1 MDLDIEAICSAA
13 DSEYIYYISRDD
25 QHIYRVKHDGS
36 DKKEIVTDECSWVGV
51 NKDGNIEYCTNYDA
65 KAGADST
72 YFTVDKNGENKV
84 DNQEVVLDIFPIP
97 DVKGNDG
104 RIYYLLTTNDVMT
117 AEKSL
122 NPGIYSCAEGEDKIN
137 DGKMVVEGIVD
148 SFCVI
153 DDYVVTSITTKDGSH
168 LYRTN
173 LDGSNTVKLMDDR
186 AMYLSSSGERVYV
199 INSTDSK
206 IYSLSI
212 DEIKAAK

>member
-137 DGKMVVEGIVD
+137 EDVYKRQATG
-148 SFCVI
+148 
-153 DDYVVTSITTKDGSH
+153 
-168 LYRTN
+168 YRP
-173 LDGSNTVKLMDDR
+173 LQR
-186 AMYLSSSGERVYV
+186 RFP
-199 INSTDSK
+199 
-206 IYSLSI
+206 
-212 DEIKAAK
+212 

>member
-1 MDLDIEAICSAA
+1 
-13 DSEYIYYISRDD
+13 
-25 QHIYRVKHDGS
+25 
-36 DKKEIVTDECSWVGV
+36 
-51 NKDGNIEYCTNYDA
+51 
-65 KAGADST
+65 
-72 YFTVDKNGENKV
+72 
-84 DNQEVVLDIFPIP
+84 
-97 DVKGNDG
+97 
-104 RIYYLLTTNDVMT
+104 MT

-186 AMYLSSSGERVYV
+186 AMYLSSSGERVYF

>member
-1 MDLDIEAICSAA
+1 MSWNAITNISALA
-13 DSEYIYYISRDD
+13 LE
-25 QHIYRVKHDGS
+25 
-36 DKKEIVTDECSWVGV
+36 E
-51 NKDGNIEYCTNYDA
+51 
-65 KAGADST
+65 
-72 YFTVDKNGENKV
+72 
-84 DNQEVVLDIFPIP
+84 
-97 DVKGNDG
+97 DVYK
-104 RIYYLLTTNDVMT
+104 RQ
-117 AEKSL
+117 
-122 NPGIYSCAEGEDKIN
+122 EGEDKIN

-186 AMYLSSSGERVYV
+186 AMYLSSSGERVYF